1 MRAHVFR
8 SKLYEIGAHYLSI
21 DNLNNISDKEGIF
34 IYIKCVQ
41 SFANKLTDNINKH
54 NLLIGLVYD
63 CCNCI
68 LLGMKSDKYSY
79 LNPAHILLH
88 IVIKS

>member
-41 SFANKLTDNINKH
+41 SFSQI
-54 NLLIGLVYD
+54 
-63 CCNCI
+63 
-68 LLGMKSDKYSY
+68 S
-79 LNPAHILLH
+79 
-88 IVIKS
+88 